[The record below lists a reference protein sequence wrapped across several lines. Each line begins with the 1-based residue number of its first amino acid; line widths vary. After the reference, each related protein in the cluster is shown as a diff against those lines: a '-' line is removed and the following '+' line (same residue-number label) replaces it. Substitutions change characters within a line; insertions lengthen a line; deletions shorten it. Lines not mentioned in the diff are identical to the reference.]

1 MEYSIIVNDET
12 GAGKILNQIILTL
25 EKEITTV
32 EEIIRTRVSQEV
44 AEFNKTSPGF
54 FRGLVQP
61 SDAEQT
67 LNGFKMK
74 KKKKLDVEEQIKAAL
89 KAFKQNGF
97 FVIIGD
103 TQYDELSTEVLL
115 EPETTVSFVKL
126 TPLVGG

>member
-1 MEYSIIVNDET
+1 MEYSVIINDET
-12 GAGKILNQIILTL
+12 GTGKILNRIILKL

-32 EEIIRTRVSQEV
+32 EDIIRERVSQEV
-44 AEFNKTSPGF
+44 EEFNKTSPGF

-61 SDAEQT
+61 GGAEQT
-67 LNGFKMK
+67 LNGFKIK
-74 KKKKLDVEEQIKAAL
+74 KHKKIDPNEQIKAAL
-89 KAFKQNGF
+89 KSFKQNGF

-103 TQYDELSTEVLL
+103 QQYDDLNAEVLL